1 MLVIVFILLCG
12 KDLLSYFS
20 LLFFF
25 FFLSLLCPLCF
36 SFVLFLLRSYSSFL
50 CIITHFKYNDS
61 SIPTI
66 CKMFVL
72 GNFLGCLPGL
82 QGLPLQGKVGSETS
96 LPFSLP
102 NRLRLALLGCSLSS
116 SPSPHFI
123 GNSYLSNITSLYE
136 VHSLLL
142 ENLRLN
148 LTQGYPATTLITL
161 FQCSEQRLAIQGM
174 TSASKK
180 QPLAVVSEV
189 CNHQNPL
196 QSSSTSVLDFH
207 GIIFPRIMIGDFSS
221 IISLRMDLY
230 FNFLFSY
237 CFQVNFKT
245 SISPFFLLLHPS
257 IVFLIQLVLQYNLY

>member
-1 MLVIVFILLCG
+1 MLVTVFMLLYG

-20 LLFFF
+20 LLIFFF
-25 FFLSLLCPLCF
+25 F
-36 SFVLFLLRSYSSFL
+36 
-50 CIITHFKYNDS
+50 
-61 SIPTI
+61 
-66 CKMFVL
+66 
-72 GNFLGCLPGL
+72 LPGL

-102 NRLRLALLGCSLSS
+102 NRLRLALLGCSLGS

-136 VHSLLL
+136 GHSLLL
-142 ENLRLN
+142 ENLQLN
-148 LTQGYPATTLITL
+148 LTQGCPATTLSTHS
-161 FQCSEQRLAIQGM
+161 QYSEQGLAIQGM
-174 TSASKK
+174 TSALKK
-180 QPLAVVSEV
+180 QSLATVSEV
-189 CNHQNPL
+189 RNHQNPL

-207 GIIFPRIMIGDFSS
+207 GIIFPCIMIGDFSS

-237 CFQVNFKT
+237 CFQVNFKA

-257 IVFLIQLVLQYNLY
+257 IAF